1 MDNNQKITGFR
12 AFTLI
17 WLGQLVS
24 LIGTGMTRF
33 ALTIWAYNETGS
45 VTVLSMVAF
54 FSFAPT
60 ILLSP
65 VAGALVD
72 RWNRK
77 LVMAISDLAAG
88 MSTVGLLLLFAS
100 GNLQIWHLYVAG
112 AWASTFEAFQFP
124 AFSAAITM
132 IVPKKAFARASAML
146 SLAQSASGII
156 APVAAGFM
164 LSVTTMNTILQI
176 DIATFSFAVLMIVIV
191 YIPTPR
197 RSVDGAAAQGSLWQE
212 SIFGFKYIFSRSG
225 LLGMQMVFF
234 FVNLFSMA
242 TIVLMPPLI
251 LAVTDSDEAV
261 LSIVQAAAGVGGVLG
276 GVWLSAWGGPKR
288 KVHGVFIGMI
298 LAGLFGQTLLGLGQ
312 SLVVWVIGSFFFM
325 FFVPLINSSN
335 QAIWQIK
342 VPADVQGKVFGVR
355 RLIAQITGPVAM
367 ILCGPLADRVFEP
380 AMQPDGALAPVF
392 GGLVGTGTGAG
403 ISLMFVFL
411 GIMVAI
417 VGLSA
422 YAFPFIREIEVILPD
437 IEVAEAPASYPDE
450 AETASPGAA
459 TAPAR

>member
-1 MDNNQKITGFR
+1 MDNQQKITGFR

-45 VTVLSMVAF
+45 ATVLSMVAF

-88 MSTVGLLLLFAS
+88 LSTVGLLMLFAS

-112 AWASTFEAFQFP
+112 AWASAFEAFQFP

-132 IVPKKAFARASAML
+132 IVPKKEFARASAML

-156 APVAAGFM
+156 APIAAGFM
-164 LSVTTMNTILQI
+164 LSVTSMNTILRI
-176 DIATFSFAVLMIVIV
+176 DIVTFSFAVLMIVIV
-191 YIPTPR
+191 HIPKPK
-197 RSVDGAAAQGSLWQE
+197 RSAEGVAARGSLWQE
-212 SIFGFKYIFSRSG
+212 SVFGFQYIFSRPS

-242 TIVLMPPLI
+242 AIVLMPPLI
-251 LAVTDSDEAV
+251 LAVTESNEAI
-261 LSIVQAAAGVGGVLG
+261 LSIVQAAAGVGGVVG

-288 KVHGVFIGMI
+288 KVHGVFMGMI
-298 LAGLFGQTLLGLGQ
+298 LAGIFGQALLGLGQ
-312 SLVVWVIGSFFFM
+312 SLIVWIVGSFFFM
-325 FFVPLINSSN
+325 FFLPLINSSN

-342 VPADVQGKVFGVR
+342 VPADVQGKVFAVR

-403 ISLMFVFL
+403 ISLMFVIL
-411 GIMVAI
+411 GILVAI

-422 YAFPFIREIEVILPD
+422 YAFPFIREIEVLLPD
-437 IEVAEAPASYPDE
+437 IEVEEAPAPQPDE
-450 AETASPGAA
+450 TESTNAG
-459 TAPAR
+459 TAPAPAS